1 MYPFPLY
8 FRMEDLKL
16 REAIKSADKYMT
28 VFDEVQ
34 WKVLTQ
40 DLCHK
45 IGGIWSSEWVQSWIG
60 LSMAVTDVLITVRRS

>member
-28 VFDEVQ
+28 VVDEVQ

-45 IGGIWSSEWVQSWIG
+45 VGGIWSCEWV
-60 LSMAVTDVLITVRRS
+60 